1 MYAQSGMTDDQVIR
15 MIQREQ
21 KAGSSQAQ
29 IVTKLMQSGVDI
41 SQIRRLKDKYDRQMN
56 QKGLGNVSDETLQP
70 DDSRMRK
77 KQTRCSQ

>member
-1 MYAQSGMTDDQVIR
+1 MRKLFFCIFLLISAAQCLYAQSGMTDDQVIR

-56 QKGLGNVSDETLQP
+56 QKGSA
-70 DDSRMRK
+70 M
-77 KQTRCSQ
+77 

>member
-1 MYAQSGMTDDQVIR
+1 MLVAQSGMTDDQVIR

-41 SQIRRLKDKYDRQMN
+41 SQN
-56 QKGLGNVSDETLQP
+56 
-70 DDSRMRK
+70 
-77 KQTRCSQ
+77 